1 MGKQVYK
8 LATQLE
14 KEKLLE
20 EQKMFREAKAQKKQQ
35 ADVMV
40 SAIEGY
46 YKDKINMLKDKI
58 GNERFERQLAKQ
70 AQQKVTTIHL

>member
-20 EQKMFREAKAQKKQQ
+20 EQKMFREAKQQKKQQ
-35 ADVMV
+35 TDVMV

-46 YKDKINMLKDKI
+46 YKDKINMLKEKI
-58 GNERFERQLAKQ
+58 GNERFERQLAK
-70 AQQKVTTIHL
+70 